1 MNLYGKFKKKVRLWL
16 LRRLPA
22 CRETVAMIS
31 KSMDRPLTLRES
43 LLVKVHLW
51 ICMWCQWYMEHLKT
65 IRTTLR
71 AQPIEP
77 PESNFGAAP
86 GLTDDAKER
95 LKRRLSNVK

>member
-1 MNLYGKFKKKVRLWL
+1 MSVYEKAKQKIRLWL

-31 KSMDRPLTLRES
+31 ESMEHPLSLRKR

-65 IRTTLR
+65 IRETLR
-71 AQPIEP
+71 TQSSAP
-77 PESNFGAAP
+77 PETNFAP
-86 GLTDDAKER
+86 PLSTDAKER
-95 LKRRLSNVK
+95 MKRRLS